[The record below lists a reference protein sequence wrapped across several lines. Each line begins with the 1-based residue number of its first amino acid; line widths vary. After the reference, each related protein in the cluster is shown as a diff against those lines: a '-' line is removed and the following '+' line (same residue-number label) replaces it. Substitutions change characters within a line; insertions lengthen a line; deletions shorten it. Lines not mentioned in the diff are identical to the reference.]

1 MEKFRVET
9 AIHSASGLIYAELYY
24 PDNAATPIAT
34 TEPVYLGHQQA
45 ETDIVNMFK
54 KVISTTVDE
63 HPKPS

>member
-9 AIHSASGLIYAELYY
+9 AIDAASGLIYAKLFY
-24 PDNAATPIAT
+24 PDNAMTPIAT
-34 TEPVYLGHQQA
+34 TEPVYLGHEQA

-54 KVISTTVDE
+54 KVIVTTVNE